1 MRPVSDRLARRA
13 LSLFV
18 CVLALAAVAGCGGGS
33 VNTEPSAAPKPA
45 STTPPPPPPSVV
57 PGTEAQA
64 TQPPVAPAPQA
75 RVPDGTALATGWK
88 YRYDMIS
95 PANSNFGV
103 TTREVYLYFRPDT
116 TSVGFRLE
124 NRMGLP
130 IKIFWDESTFLD
142 INGRTYKAVHRGVT
156 YDTKDM
162 PQEPT
167 YVRPGETYAD
177 FLIPVD
183 LLNSPEA
190 AAGQGVRAML
200 PTDLSAQSMIGRVF
214 GPNLVLGLE
223 NDARQTFEIRFK
235 VASVY
240 SDR

>member
-1 MRPVSDRLARRA
+1 MRPVSVRLARRA
-13 LSLFV
+13 ALLVACALFV
-18 CVLALAAVAGCGGGS
+18 GSVAGCGGGS
-33 VNTEPSAAPKPA
+33 TNAAPNPAPKPA
-45 STTPPPPPPSVV
+45 SSGPV
-57 PGTEAQA
+57 AQSDQA
-64 TQPPVAPAPQA
+64 PIAPAPQA
-75 RVPDGTALATGWK
+75 RVPEGSALATGWK

-116 TSVGFRLE
+116 TSVGFRVE
-124 NRMGLP
+124 NRLGVP
-130 IKIFWDESTFLD
+130 VKIFWDESTFLD
-142 INGRTYKAVHRGVT
+142 VYGRTYKAVHRGVT

-190 AAGQGVRAML
+190 ATGQGVRPLL

-223 NDARQTFEIRFK
+223 NDVRVSYDIRFK

>member
-1 MRPVSDRLARRA
+1 MRPVSARFARLATLFAAGA
-13 LSLFV
+13 LLVGS
-18 CVLALAAVAGCGGGS
+18 AGCGGGAAHHP
-33 VNTEPSAAPKPA
+33 PSATPKPA
-45 STTPPPPPPSVV
+45 SAPV
-57 PGTEAQA
+57 AQA
-64 TQPPVAPAPQA
+64 DQAPIAPAPQP
-75 RVPDGTALATGWK
+75 RVPEGSALATGWK
-88 YRYDMIS
+88 YRFDMIS
-95 PANSNFGV
+95 PPNTNFGV

-116 TSVGFRLE
+116 TSVGFRVE
-124 NRMGLP
+124 NRLGVP
-130 IKIFWDESTFLD
+130 VKIFWDESTFLD
-142 INGRTYKAVHRGVT
+142 VYGRTYKAVHRGVT

-190 AAGQGVRAML
+190 ATGQGVRPLL

-223 NDARQTFEIRFK
+223 NDVRVSYDIRFK